1 MTKPDPPEWGADFLS
16 EFIKTAY
23 ENTFAT
29 FANLRVEY
37 KLLRVIDEIF
47 RLVIE
52 NLINTSEWFAGFFLL
67 RTHASF
73 LGGVRLSCS
82 GQIPEAYMVLRG
94 CLENALYGLYL
105 SKHPE
110 SCEKWLCR
118 HDSEDA
124 YRRVKQEFQIRRL
137 QDFLAEIDNN
147 LYQATN
153 SLYNRTID
161 YGAHP
166 NERALT
172 SNLRRTEKNNCI
184 TFDLNYLTGNSLG
197 LRLCL
202 KSTAQIGVCS
212 LYIFRHVYFERYDIL
227 GIAAKLDKLKKSYNL

>member
-1 MTKPDPPEWGADFLS
+1 MTKPDPPEWGEDSLS

-29 FANLRVEY
+29 FVNLRAEY
-37 KLLRVIDEIF
+37 KLLKDIDKSF
-47 RLVIE
+47 KLLIE
-52 NLINTSEWFAGFFLL
+52 NLINTPEWFAGFFLL

-105 SKHPE
+105 SRHPE
-110 SCEKWLCR
+110 SCERWLCR
-118 HDSEDA
+118 HDSKDA
-124 YRRVKQEFQIRRL
+124 YRKVKKEFQIRRL
-137 QDFLAEIDNN
+137 LDFLAKIDNN

-172 SNLRRTEKNNCI
+172 SNLRRSEKNGYI
-184 TFDLNYLTGNSLG
+184 TFDLNYLTGDSPG

-212 LYIFRHVYFERYDIL
+212 LYIFRHIYLERYDIL
-227 GIAAKLDKLKKSYNL
+227 GISAILDKLKKSYNL